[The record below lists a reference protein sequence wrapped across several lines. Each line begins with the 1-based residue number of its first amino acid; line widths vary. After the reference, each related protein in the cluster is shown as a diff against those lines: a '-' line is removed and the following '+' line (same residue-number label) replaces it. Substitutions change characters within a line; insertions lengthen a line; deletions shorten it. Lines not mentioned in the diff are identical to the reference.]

1 LRLSNLPYGD
11 HQLLIKAQA
20 ADGQWSANTLAIKL
34 MVVRPVYMRSWF
46 LTGMVLLTGAG
57 IWSWLRWRIWRH
69 KMDKIHLEQEV
80 RQATIRIEQDKEIIE
95 RQAHALL
102 RLNKTRSQFFA
113 NISHEFR
120 TPLTVILGMA
130 AELRGYKPET
140 QLVLFEKAAGLIER
154 NGTNLL
160 RLINQILDL
169 SKLEAG
175 EMHLH
180 PVQADLVVFARYI
193 GESFHSMAKTR
204 NIGLH
209 FISQE
214 ETIEADF
221 DKDKLGDILSNLLS
235 NALKFTP
242 QGGHIYYQLKL
253 GDGWQ
258 ALSPQGYY
266 EELTPTSHPD
276 GQWIH
281 LSVSDTGPGI
291 EPSSLANIFARFYQA
306 GNQQLSN
313 VGGTGIGLSLVREL
327 VLLMQGGL
335 AVRNLPDQGA
345 EFVVSLPL
353 TRKALPAG
361 VLLPAPTL
369 VSPERSEETGPGPV
383 ASGNRPLLLLVEDN
397 ADVAQY
403 TKTCI
408 GEEYGI
414 IQAADGLAGFKLALE
429 KMPDIILSDVM
440 MPLMDGFELC
450 DKLKNDERTSHIPI
464 ILLTARAAA
473 SDRITGLRRGADAYL
488 TKPFGREELLI
499 VLSNLIK
506 SRRLLQIHYSQLAL
520 GALQGNPL
528 PMPAGQDEALED
540 QFLVK
545 LRTTV
550 EARLDNAELS
560 ADMISQLMGMS
571 RNTLHRKMNALTGM
585 SINPYVRTL
594 RLQKAKE
601 LLLTPDLSIA
611 EVAYAVGFEDPKY
624 FSRIFSE
631 EHGISPSTFRN
642 LNKK

>member
-1 LRLSNLPYGD
+1 MDIYWLGTSNAGLIRWDRQKENYRQFRRSEGLSNDNIYAVYPDKQGYLWMSSDYGIMQFDPNQFITRAFFVEDGITHNEFNRIAHFQEKNGRIYFGGLNGITAFDPDDFHKGKPAAGLPLRITSFRQYNKQEDKLVDKTSEVITTNTITIQPDDRSGVLDFALLNFVNAEKNVYAYQFKGIDKEWRYQPEPSLRLSNLPYGD

-102 RLNKTRSQFFA
+102 RLNETRSQFFA

-361 VLLPAPTL
+361 VLLPHRHWSVRNAAKRLGPVRWL
-369 VSPERSEETGPGPV
+369 PVTGPCCC
-383 ASGNRPLLLLVEDN
+383 L
-397 ADVAQY
+397 
-403 TKTCI
+403 
-408 GEEYGI
+408 
-414 IQAADGLAGFKLALE
+414 
-429 KMPDIILSDVM
+429 
-440 MPLMDGFELC
+440 
-450 DKLKNDERTSHIPI
+450 
-464 ILLTARAAA
+464 
-473 SDRITGLRRGADAYL
+473 
-488 TKPFGREELLI
+488 
-499 VLSNLIK
+499 
-506 SRRLLQIHYSQLAL
+506 
-520 GALQGNPL
+520 
-528 PMPAGQDEALED
+528 
-540 QFLVK
+540 
-545 LRTTV
+545 
-550 EARLDNAELS
+550 
-560 ADMISQLMGMS
+560 
-571 RNTLHRKMNALTGM
+571 
-585 SINPYVRTL
+585 
-594 RLQKAKE
+594 
-601 LLLTPDLSIA
+601 
-611 EVAYAVGFEDPKY
+611 
-624 FSRIFSE
+624 
-631 EHGISPSTFRN
+631 
-642 LNKK
+642 